1 MIGVVDF
8 DLIGR
13 VVVTFC
19 MIYTILDIAFKVSKK
34 K

>member
-1 MIGVVDF
+1 MFYAVDF